1 MKSAIE
7 QFLQQKNLSENSKAA
22 YTYDL
27 EQFLDQVG
35 TITDT
40 NLRFYQSSL
49 QSLKPSAQ
57 KRKLSAV
64 NQFLLF
70 LYEQN
75 QLERYYKLA
84 VPKDTQVVSSKS
96 TLLDLTVLWQESQV
110 PNGRLIALLILE
122 TGLLPSELLAIKRK
136 DIQLDFQI
144 MSIEKAG
151 QRRIIQLSSA
161 IVDELRKY
169 PSETYLFEKKGKPYS
184 RQWAFRQLEAFLH
197 EKGQASLSAQSLR
210 EQYILRQLKANRSL
224 HDIARDLG
232 LKGITT
238 LEKYR

>member
-96 TLLDLTVLWQESQV
+96 TLL
-110 PNGRLIALLILE
+110 
-122 TGLLPSELLAIKRK
+122 
-136 DIQLDFQI
+136 
-144 MSIEKAG
+144 
-151 QRRIIQLSSA
+151 
-161 IVDELRKY
+161 ELRKY